1 MSVRQTVGAHEFVS
15 QVLIALGNCRIL
27 LKGILILLDRLRD
40 HLHVVQGGSL
50 IGMKRS
56 AGENIDLYVGGTP
69 IGCGEIV
76 VVENTLGVRIT
87 DFNGDV

>member
-1 MSVRQTVGAHEFVS
+1 MSAMEQIAGFSDVPVDIEAELDRRILTVG
-15 QVLIALGNCRIL
+15 QIL
-27 LKGILILLDRLRD
+27 RLEP
-40 HLHVVQGGSL
+40 GSL

-56 AGENIDLYVGGTP
+56 AGENIDLYVGGTW

-87 DFNGDV
+87 DFRGEA

>member
-1 MSVRQTVGAHEFVS
+1 MTALEEIARFADVPMDIEAELDRRILTVRQ
-15 QVLIALGNCRIL
+15 IL
-27 LKGILILLDRLRD
+27 
-40 HLHVVQGGSL
+40 QMEPGSL

-56 AGENIDLYVGGTP
+56 AGENIDLYVGGTR

-87 DFNGDV
+87 DFIADA